1 MKKFKEITLDSLR
14 DMRGHQYRNLVRG
27 KDRLPTNPGVYI
39 WRYWPSPNSLNKEG
53 LIKFINELNASFPIY
68 EEILK
73 NNRATVTMQRTAF
86 GERGGEG
93 LLGINKANKKIQNL
107 LKYMETDQ
115 VSREKLASILETMIS
130 TAPPLYIGKAD
141 NIKTRLIQHFNLET
155 DFSVRLKESLI
166 PIKDIYVSFLIDEVS
181 EEDKIITT
189 GIEEILQRITNPPL
203 TKRYG

>member
-107 LKYMETDQ
+107 LNYMETDQ

>member
-73 NNRATVTMQRTAF
+73 NNRATFTMQRTAF